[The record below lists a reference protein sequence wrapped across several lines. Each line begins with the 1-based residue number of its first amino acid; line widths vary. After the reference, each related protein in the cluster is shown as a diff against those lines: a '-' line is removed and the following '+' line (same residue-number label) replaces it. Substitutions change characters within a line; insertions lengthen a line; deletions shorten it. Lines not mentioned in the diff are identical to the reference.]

1 MKNSFVNVLSS
12 DFFKARKLKSVWIA
26 IILTFAMS
34 LFLFVTTTM
43 LEVSIKS
50 MRDLPEVKQED
61 ILALQLTLVTLKQS
75 VLFGSTSIG
84 AVELFV
90 LIICCIFV
98 GKDFSSGAINLMVAR
113 GVSKRNIYL
122 SKFVTLS
129 TIVLAYSV
137 ISLIFNGIFIAIGGL
152 GYSFTSNDGV
162 MLIRNFF
169 LQILCGISSMSIYLM
184 IAFLTRSSGSS
195 LACSIGS
202 YFLLS
207 LLISILLS
215 FGGTSPDST
224 AWTVFLPLSQMDIAC
239 TYGKWST
246 INICAVAIM
255 PVFYTIISSIIGYTT
270 FAKRDL
276 K

>member
-1 MKNSFVNVLSS
+1 
-12 DFFKARKLKSVWIA
+12 
-26 IILTFAMS
+26 
-34 LFLFVTTTM
+34 
-43 LEVSIKS
+43 
-50 MRDLPEVKQED
+50 
-61 ILALQLTLVTLKQS
+61 
-75 VLFGSTSIG
+75 
-84 AVELFV
+84 
-90 LIICCIFV
+90 
-98 GKDFSSGAINLMVAR
+98 MVAR